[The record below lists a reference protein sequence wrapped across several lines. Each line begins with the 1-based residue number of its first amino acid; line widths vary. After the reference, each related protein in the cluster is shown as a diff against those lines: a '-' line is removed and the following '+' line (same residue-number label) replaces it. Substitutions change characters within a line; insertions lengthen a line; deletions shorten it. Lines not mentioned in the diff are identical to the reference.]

1 MGEILIFRIP
11 SQNLKQLELS
21 GNIDPSPYPSSH
33 PLSLSRHAAQ
43 PLFHERARSFTTP
56 LHSPISPTKSCSTL
70 SSTSHHTPRIR
81 AQPPYTPG
89 TDHLSTMSHSPSSTF
104 YDSGRESVAG
114 VNSNTMN
121 PFLRFT
127 SKTFSL
133 LTWAKLIIWIG
144 INQPP
149 REVKL
154 PASDSQPAQSQSF
167 ESIG

>member
-11 SQNLKQLELS
+11 SRNLRQLELS
-21 GNIDPSPYPSSH
+21 GNIDPSPHRSAH

-43 PLFHERARSFTTP
+43 TLFHEKARAFTAP
-56 LHSPISPTKSCSTL
+56 LRSPIAPTKSCGTL
-70 SSTSHHTPRIR
+70 NSTSHHTPRTR
-81 AQPPYTPG
+81 AQPPYTLG
-89 TDHLSTMSHSPSSTF
+89 TGHLSTMSHSPSQTF
-104 YDSGRESVAG
+104 YDPGRESVAG

-127 SKTFSL
+127 SKVFSL
-133 LTWAKLIIWIG
+133 PIWAKLIIRTG
-144 INQPP
+144 INRTS

-154 PASDSQPAQSQSF
+154 PASDSQPAQSQSL